1 MKVNTKL
8 VDTLNQLLADELTA
22 ISEYMVHSE
31 MCEEWGYER
40 LHGAFK
46 AQARDEMRHAEKLI
60 SRILFLGG
68 TPSMSKPNPIRIGKD
83 VPAMLGVGEEDEQAA
98 IAAYNRGVNLAR
110 DGHDESTAHL
120 LGKILRDEERHKD
133 WAEQQRQ
140 QIAQMGMQS
149 YLAQQVVTM
158 PTPL

>member
-1 MKVNTKL
+1 M
-8 VDTLNQLLADELTA
+8 
-22 ISEYMVHSE
+22 
-31 MCEEWGYER
+31 G
-40 LHGAFK
+40 
-46 AQARDEMRHAEKLI
+46 HAEKLI

-140 QIAQMGMQS
+140 QIAQMGVQN
-149 YLAQQVVTM
+149 YLAQQVVTT
-158 PTPL
+158 PTPS